1 MFLYLLVKTEESQ
14 NERVAF
20 KDNHLFIEGDDSI
33 KYYYNNGHIAID
45 PTLASTNFLKALERI
60 PVLLNKY
67 VYDNR
72 KLERDIPFLKELITM
87 IFKKE
92 TELNELKSQFDLL
105 GRQINQSLEN
115 KGENIQA
122 KITKLSN
129 NQFPT

>member
-1 MFLYLLVKTEESQ
+1 MLLYLLVKTEESQ

-20 KDNHLFIEGDDSI
+20 KDNRLFIGGEGSI
-33 KYYYNNGHIAID
+33 KYSYNNGHIAID
-45 PTLASTNFLKALERI
+45 PILASTNFLKDLERI

-67 VYDNR
+67 ESDNR
-72 KLERDIPFLKELITM
+72 TLEKDIPILKKLIMMT
-87 IFKKE
+87 FKKE